1 MTTMENYL
9 HDFLRVLFAHKRL
22 IKRVFLGFALIT
34 LVLPLVLKQSF
45 EISSQVIVQSKK
57 LSQSDVGTALTQDS
71 DKFIPPSLADMETE
85 VNILRSSTLVRQTIA
100 QLHEEGLYSPSP
112 GVLGTLVTQPLK
124 RFIVDPLRNHVINP
138 LKSVLGLETDPVRDT
153 TLDSWTA
160 QALDDLTVETL
171 PGSNVIFLAYRYPD
185 PAQGTRFVERLLS
198 NYLVNRQELQSNDLP
213 LDFYELKK
221 SQYQQRLDDLEGRR
235 LALLG
240 EANASDP
247 AEEITFR
254 LNAINTEEQALNLYR
269 DRALEGQ
276 SWINYLQ
283 ESLTAARKAGLTDY
297 SFPYAFANT
306 VDNIAYEDREIK
318 QLGEQ
323 LSEQVSRYGGASET
337 YQQSSLPI
345 RQQREQI
352 TRTRGQ
358 FLRVVENRIRER
370 KADLDVVNATIA
382 QKVARIDEYKGRI
395 FALQEVQSKL
405 RQLDTEI
412 DALHK
417 AFFTYTQ
424 RYEESR
430 SQGLID
436 GTLSNARIL
445 SQPYEPAEAVF
456 PKPMLII
463 PLGLLTGLLL
473 AIALGYVREFFD
485 HRFKLP
491 AQVQQHLGLPVLMV
505 INAVEESKE
514 NPHSRGSW
522 KWLWHWART

>member
-22 IKRVFLGFALIT
+22 IKRVFLTFALIT
-34 LVLPLVLKQSF
+34 LLLPLVLKQSF

-85 VNILRSSTLVRQTIA
+85 VNILRSTTLVRQTIE
-100 QLHEEGLYSPSP
+100 QLHDEGQYSPSP
-112 GVLGTLVTQPLK
+112 GVVGTLLFQPLK
-124 RFIVDPLRNHVINP
+124 RVVVDPLRNHVINP
-138 LKSVLGLETDPVRDT
+138 LRSALGLETDSVRDT

-160 QALDDLTVETL
+160 QALEDLTVETL
-171 PGSNVIFLAYRYPD
+171 PGSNVVFLAYRFPD

-198 NYLVNRQELQSNDLP
+198 NYLISRQELQSNDLP
-213 LDFYELKK
+213 LDFYEQKK
-221 SQYQQRLDDLEGRR
+221 AQYQERLDHLEARR
-235 LALLG
+235 LTLLG

-247 AEEITFR
+247 TEEITFR

-269 DRALEGQ
+269 DRALEGHR
-276 SWINYLQ
+276 WITYLQ
-283 ESLTAARKAGLTDY
+283 ESLTVAREAGLTDY

-323 LSEQVSRYGGASET
+323 LSEQVSRYGSASET

-345 RQQREQI
+345 REQREQI
-352 TRTRGQ
+352 TRTRDQ

-370 KADLDVVNATIA
+370 RADLEVVNAVIE
-382 QKVARIDEYKGRI
+382 QKVSRIDRYKSRI
-395 FALQEVQSKL
+395 LTLQEVQSKL

-436 GTLSNARIL
+436 GALSNARIL
-445 SQPYEPAEAVF
+445 SHPYEPTEAVF

-463 PLGLLTGLLL
+463 SLGLLTGLLL

-505 INAVEESKE
+505 INTVDKSEH
-514 NPHSRGSW
+514 NPYTRGSG
-522 KWLWHWART
+522 KWLWHWARA